1 MRVSMFICVVLLAV
15 SGVGRRA
22 RGRRQL
28 GRRGRWR
35 PTMLFLRNLL
45 RPSNPSAQVLQPVQ
59 DAPTIDSTS
68 GANAVA
74 PEFAGGEVGAGGEL
88 CGEPAWP
95 ADACERCA
103 DGVFV

>member
-15 SGVGRRA
+15 SGAGAQSTRPA
-22 RGRRQL
+22 TT
-28 GRRGRWR
+28 R
-35 PTMLFLRNLL
+35 PTGAVAPNDAVLRNLL

-74 PEFAGGEVGAGGEL
+74 PGA
-88 CGEPAWP
+88 
-95 ADACERCA
+95 RR
-103 DGVFV
+103 